1 MMKIGVVD
9 YEAGNLKS
17 VETALRRVNLD
28 FFVSDNP
35 VELLEAD
42 KLIFPGVG
50 EARAAMDVLES
61 KGLGD
66 AVLEFIR
73 TRKPFLGICIGYQIL
88 FDMSEERDTPCLG
101 IIPGAVRR
109 FPKKEGFKVPH
120 MGWNEV
126 EAREQGSR
134 LFRNIPP
141 KSSFY
146 FVHSYYPEPARE
158 ENTAAV
164 TNYILPFASCYQRRN
179 VTAVQF
185 HPEKSGEA
193 GLQFL
198 RNFAEGEVPEC

>member
-1 MMKIGVVD
+1 LKIGVVD

-17 VETALRRVNLD
+17 VVTALRQVNLD

-35 VELLEAD
+35 KELLRAD

-50 EARAAMDVLES
+50 EARAAMDVLTA
-61 KGLGD
+61 KGIGD
-66 AVLEFIR
+66 AILEF
-73 TRKPFLGICIGYQIL
+73 TGSGKPFLGICIGYQIL

-101 IIPGAVRR
+101 IIPGKVRR
-109 FPKKEGFKVPH
+109 FPRKAGFKVPH

-126 EAREQGSR
+126 ETRKGDNP

-146 FVHSYYPEPARE
+146 FVHSYYPEPAADE
-158 ENTAAV
+158 DIAGDTDYIISFAA
-164 TNYILPFASCYQRRN
+164 CYQREN

-185 HPEKSGEA
+185 HPEKSGEV

-198 RNFAEGEVPEC
+198 TNFAAGGK